1 MYVKIYTMKSLN
13 AGLLNLKY
21 STKSRAF
28 VIEVYLGEYFI
39 SLKLKNKTT
48 TRKIL
53 TEILE

>member
-1 MYVKIYTMKSLN
+1 MKSLN

-39 SLKLKNKTT
+39 SLKLKKKTTT